1 MRYATHSDRSE
12 RRPLRVSRGSYA
24 EGNASDARLKGSK
37 KRIDSL
43 YQLDPDA
50 DADEAYTSAYRLPTA
65 PALAKPDDSWPY
77 CDACGYAGLAL
88 PPSRYCPCAWDT
100 RDTAQNARS
109 TP

>member
-1 MRYATHSDRSE
+1 MRPTAIDPNGSRCEYQEDPTPRETLQTNAPE
-12 RRPLRVSRGSYA
+12 EQKRV
-24 EGNASDARLKGSK
+24 
-37 KRIDSL
+37 DSL

-77 CDACGYAGLAL
+77 CDACGYAGFAL
-88 PPSRYCPCAWDT
+88 PPSRYCPCPWDT

>member
-1 MRYATHSDRSE
+1 MRYCDPQRSIRMEAIASIKRILRRGKRFSRTHR
-12 RRPLRVSRGSYA
+12 
-24 EGNASDARLKGSK
+24 KSK
-37 KRIDSL
+37 KRVDSL

-77 CDACGYAGLAL
+77 CDACGYAGFAL
-88 PPSRYCPCAWDT
+88 PPSRYCPCPWDT